1 MLDRLRLKK
10 SSKYQLKNDLPLTGM
25 STSSVSIERDIYP
38 SRYDWNLLEGGKN
51 DKHAVISSQP
61 RFKLLL
67 QK

>member
-1 MLDRLRLKK
+1 
-10 SSKYQLKNDLPLTGM
+10 M
-25 STSSVSIERDIYP
+25 STSCVSIERDIYP